1 MCFTCNF
8 GANGVNQKNN
18 SYVPRLKKKEEKFV
32 VLSTSKDNK
41 SNMKDLIEFGI
52 KELVMSGRN
61 DVGKSTQE
69 LRKRY
74 RQFLDD
80 QKELSSQSWLQFE
93 ANLRQPQHQVILD
106 YIQKKHRIDR
116 MAFSLRDQFYDAL
129 NQNNGELYGRI
140 LSLPL
145 LHEAFQEY
153 NQLQNTQFD
162 WSGIISE
169 NIKKEYADFVGTPH
183 NWLLPSEL
191 AIIAHVFHVTVV
203 YYPSPNSFPLP
214 LNPGEQ
220 STVEVQFNGIDHFE
234 RLESSYYKDLII
246 LSRHEIPKEV
256 YEEITSK
263 KGHTPS
269 VSPSS
274 SSFLSSSSSSSSS
287 SSFAPSEMISAAEIK
302 AFASFNKLLVDL
314 MTAPGKRKNMRY
326 IFSIQREEE

>member
-1 MCFTCNF
+1 
-8 GANGVNQKNN
+8 
-18 SYVPRLKKKEEKFV
+18 
-32 VLSTSKDNK
+32 
-41 SNMKDLIEFGI
+41 
-52 KELVMSGRN
+52 MSGRN
-61 DVGKSTQE
+61 DIGKSTQE

-93 ANLRQPQHQVILD
+93 AILRQPQHQVILD
-106 YIQKKHRIDR
+106 YIQKKHRLDKTTS
-116 MAFSLRDQFYDAL
+116 SLRDQFYDAL

-162 WSGIISE
+162 WSSVISE
-169 NIKKEYADFVGTPH
+169 SIKEEYADFVGIPH

-203 YYPSPNSFPLP
+203 YYPSPNSFPLL

-234 RLESSYYKDLII
+234 RLESSYY
-246 LSRHEIPKEV
+246 R
-256 YEEITSK
+256 TSSYYQVMKFQK
-263 KGHTPS
+263 KC
-269 VSPSS
+269 
-274 SSFLSSSSSSSSS
+274 
-287 SSFAPSEMISAAEIK
+287 MK
-302 AFASFNKLLVDL
+302 K
-314 MTAPGKRKNMRY
+314 
-326 IFSIQREEE
+326 